1 MKRYPIDYVIF
12 IIAILA
18 ILVTGIFVDNF
29 IDIYLVFGIIAVSF
43 VFLFSAIYQAYES
56 LSNEIKLLKGV
67 QNLDTLKLLQTTNA
81 LVEDTLKLVRDLAVS
96 KSSQTLKDTK
106 SSQTKTTSKTSESS
120 KTTKTTKT
128 SKSPK
133 VTKSEIEE
141 VKPKSKTKKA

>member
-96 KSSQTLKDTK
+96 KTSQN
-106 SSQTKTTSKTSESS
+106 TS
-120 KTTKTTKT
+120 TTKT
-128 SKSPK
+128 SQTKPTAKASESTKNTKTSK

-141 VKPKSKTKKA
+141 VKPKTKTKKA

>member
-43 VFLFSAIYQAYES
+43 VFLFSAIYQVYES

-96 KSSQTLKDTK
+96 KTSQN
-106 SSQTKTTSKTSESS
+106 TS
-120 KTTKTTKT
+120 TTKT
-128 SKSPK
+128 SQTKPTAKASESTK
-133 VTKSEIEE
+133 NTKTSKITKSEIEE
-141 VKPKSKTKKA
+141 VKPKTKTKKA

>member
-43 VFLFSAIYQAYES
+43 VFLFSAIYQVYES
-56 LSNEIKLLKGV
+56 LSNEIKLLKGI

-81 LVEDTLKLVRDLAVS
+81 LVEDTLKLVGDLAVS
-96 KSSQTLKDTK
+96 KTAKT
-106 SSQTKTTSKTSESS
+106 SQTKPTAKASES
-120 KTTKTTKT
+120 TKNTKT
-128 SKSPK
+128 SKIS
-133 VTKSEIEE
+133 KSEIEE
-141 VKPKSKTKKA
+141 VKPKTKTKKA